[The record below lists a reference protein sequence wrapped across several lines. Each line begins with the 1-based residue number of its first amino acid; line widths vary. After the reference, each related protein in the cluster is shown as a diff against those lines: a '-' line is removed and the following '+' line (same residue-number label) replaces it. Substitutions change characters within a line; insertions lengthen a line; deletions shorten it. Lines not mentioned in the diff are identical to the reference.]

1 MDRSAARAHIPA
13 RYRPGAANAFDRPW
27 APWQLPGRAGIAFM
41 STWRL
46 TLAKPE
52 WGTKRTCQSCGARFY
67 DFGRTPAVC
76 PACGATFDLEQLT
89 RARRP
94 PRPPARAAAVPDD
107 EEDVPVVGAGLADG
121 EADTEELEEAAE
133 LEEEPAEAEEAADE
147 EEEGLIE
154 DASELG
160 EDEDMSDVIEGD
172 IDEEPR

>member
-1 MDRSAARAHIPA
+1 
-13 RYRPGAANAFDRPW
+13 
-27 APWQLPGRAGIAFM
+27 
-41 STWRL
+41 
-46 TLAKPE
+46 LAKPE

-76 PACGATFDLEQLT
+76 PACGATFDIEQLT

-94 PRPPARAAAVPDD
+94 RPPSRTAAAVAD
-107 EEDVPVVGAGLADG
+107 EAASEDVELP
-121 EADTEELEEAAE
+121 EADAEGEELEEAAE
-133 LEEEPAEAEEAADE
+133 LEEGEAVEAEEGGDE

-172 IDEEPR
+172 IDEEAR

>member
-1 MDRSAARAHIPA
+1 M
-13 RYRPGAANAFDRPW
+13 
-27 APWQLPGRAGIAFM
+27 
-41 STWRL
+41 
-46 TLAKPE
+46 LAKPE

-94 PRPPARAAAVPDD
+94 RPPARAAAIADDD
-107 EEDVPVVGAGLADG
+107 EPVAGVGAEVADA
-121 EADTEELEEAAE
+121 ETDSEDLEEAAE

-147 EEEGLIE
+147 EDEGLIE